1 MKTYNSKFFLILSE
15 CLIIFM
21 IYGIVTSDRTIS
33 NWLITILGISFLFS
47 YSITVLY
54 PKLLI
59 KYGENHY
66 KLILIVQN
74 LFISTILYVLGNTL
88 GYLTNYISFLIQYSL
103 IAIVTYY
110 INRRIY
116 IKEIR
121 YLNNLVKTQSIKL
134 YKLPKWI

>member
-1 MKTYNSKFFLILSE
+1 MKAYNSKFFLILSE

-21 IYGIVTSDRTIS
+21 IYGIVTSDRNMS
-33 NWLITILGISFLFS
+33 NWLITILGISFIFS
-47 YSITVLY
+47 YSIAVLY

-88 GYLTNYISFLIQYSL
+88 GYVTNYISFLIQYSL

-121 YLNNLVKTQSIKL
+121 YLNNLVKNSKH
-134 YKLPKWI
+134 

>member
-1 MKTYNSKFFLILSE
+1 MKNYNSKFFLILSE

-59 KYGENHY
+59 KYGENNY
-66 KLILIVQN
+66 KLILIAQN

-110 INRRIY
+110 INKRIY

-121 YLNNLVKTQSIKL
+121 YLNNLVKNSKH
-134 YKLPKWI
+134 

>member
-59 KYGENHY
+59 KYGENNY
-66 KLILIVQN
+66 KLILIAQN
-74 LFISTILYVLGNTL
+74 LFMSTILYVLGNTL

-110 INRRIY
+110 INKRIY

-121 YLNNLVKTQSIKL
+121 YLNNLVKNSK
-134 YKLPKWI
+134 Y

>member
-59 KYGENHY
+59 KYGENNY
-66 KLILIVQN
+66 KLILIAQN

-110 INRRIY
+110 INKRIY

-121 YLNNLVKTQSIKL
+121 YLNNLVKNSK
-134 YKLPKWI
+134 Y

>member
-1 MKTYNSKFFLILSE
+1 MKAYNSKFFLILSE

-21 IYGIVTSDRTIS
+21 IYGLVTSDRNIS

-47 YSITVLY
+47 YSIAVLY

-66 KLILIVQN
+66 KPILIVQN
-74 LFISTILYVLGNTL
+74 LFMSTILYVLGNSL
-88 GYLTNYISFLIQYSL
+88 GYLTNYINFLIQYSL

-121 YLNNLVKTQSIKL
+121 YLNNLVKNSK
-134 YKLPKWI
+134 Y

>member
-1 MKTYNSKFFLILSE
+1 MKAYNSKFFLILSE

-21 IYGIVTSDRTIS
+21 IYGIVTSDRNMS

-47 YSITVLY
+47 YSATVLY
-54 PKLLI
+54 PKLLS
-59 KYGENHY
+59 KYGEHHY

-74 LFISTILYVLGNTL
+74 LFMSTILYVLGNEL

-121 YLNNLVKTQSIKL
+121 YLNNLVKNSKH
-134 YKLPKWI
+134 

>member
-1 MKTYNSKFFLILSE
+1 MKAYNSKFFLILSE

-21 IYGIVTSDRTIS
+21 IYGIVTSDRNMS
-33 NWLITILGISFLFS
+33 NWLITILGISFIFS
-47 YSITVLY
+47 YSIAVLY

-59 KYGENHY
+59 KYEENHY
-66 KLILIVQN
+66 KPILIVQN

-88 GYLTNYISFLIQYSL
+88 GYVTNYISFLIQYSL

-121 YLNNLVKTQSIKL
+121 YLNNFVKNSKH
-134 YKLPKWI
+134 

>member
-1 MKTYNSKFFLILSE
+1 MKAYNSKFFLILSE

-21 IYGIVTSDRTIS
+21 IYGIVTSDRNIS

-88 GYLTNYISFLIQYSL
+88 GYLTNYMSFLIQYSL

-121 YLNNLVKTQSIKL
+121 YLNNLVKNSKH
-134 YKLPKWI
+134 

>member
-1 MKTYNSKFFLILSE
+1 MN
-15 CLIIFM
+15 M
-21 IYGIVTSDRTIS
+21 S

-47 YSITVLY
+47 YSATVLY
-54 PKLLI
+54 PKLLS
-59 KYGENHY
+59 KYEEHHY

-74 LFISTILYVLGNTL
+74 LFMSTILYVLGNEL

-121 YLNNLVKTQSIKL
+121 YLNNLVKNSKH
-134 YKLPKWI
+134 

>member
-66 KLILIVQN
+66 KLILIAQN

-110 INRRIY
+110 INKRIY

-121 YLNNLVKTQSIKL
+121 YLNNLVKNSK
-134 YKLPKWI
+134 Y

>member
-1 MKTYNSKFFLILSE
+1 MKAYNSKFFLILAE

-21 IYGIVTSDRTIS
+21 IYGIVTSDRNMS

-47 YSITVLY
+47 YSATVLY
-54 PKLLI
+54 PKLLS

-74 LFISTILYVLGNTL
+74 LFMSTILYVLGNEL

-121 YLNNLVKTQSIKL
+121 YLNNLVKNSKN
-134 YKLPKWI
+134 

>member
-59 KYGENHY
+59 KYGENNY
-66 KLILIVQN
+66 KLILIAQN

-121 YLNNLVKTQSIKL
+121 YLNNLVKNSKH
-134 YKLPKWI
+134 

>member
-1 MKTYNSKFFLILSE
+1 MKAYNSKFFLILSE

-21 IYGIVTSDRTIS
+21 IYGIVTSDRNMS

-59 KYGENHY
+59 KYGENNY
-66 KLILIVQN
+66 KLILIAQN

-110 INRRIY
+110 INKRIY

-121 YLNNLVKTQSIKL
+121 YLNNLVKNSKH
-134 YKLPKWI
+134 

>member
-59 KYGENHY
+59 KYGENNY
-66 KLILIVQN
+66 KLILIAQN
-74 LFISTILYVLGNTL
+74 LFISTILYVLGIEL

-110 INRRIY
+110 INKRIY

-121 YLNNLVKTQSIKL
+121 YLNNLVKNSK
-134 YKLPKWI
+134 Y